1 MADSGTAG
9 TADEAFER
17 QQALVDKL
25 IRDGNLTDPRVEA
38 AFRAV
43 PRHLFL
49 PDLTLEEVYR
59 DDAIP
64 TKRLPDGEV
73 VSSSSQPAIMA
84 IMLEQLA
91 LEPGQRVLEI
101 GAGTGYN
108 AALIAYILGETGQI
122 IAIDIDEDIVR
133 AARDHLAAAGFGSVL
148 VVQGDG
154 AHGYPEAAPYDR
166 IILTVAA
173 WDLAPAWHEQL
184 GPDGRLVLPLDIK
197 GSQKCVAFQHE
208 DHHLVSLSAR
218 PCAFMG
224 LRGALAAPNTTLAFG
239 PEADLHLEMDVPV
252 LVSPDELYA
261 LLKGPYRDFATEI
274 QAVQYEIFDSL
285 NLWLGIHEPGYFRLW
300 GEGEQTQFVPPLLAF
315 KQAHRAT
322 FGLLSAN
329 SLCALVRSPAEPSE
343 RQTEI
348 FSLVVRLFGPD
359 EALASRLIDQV
370 IAWNDAG
377 RPDTNR
383 LHIRAYRRGRG
394 DGSAPDAVVVDK
406 HWTRLVLDWG

>member
-1 MADSGTAG
+1 MASSGIPG
-9 TADEAFER
+9 EAYER

-49 PDLTLEEVYR
+49 PDLTLEEAYR

-108 AALIAYILGETGQI
+108 AALIAFILGETGQV
-122 IAIDIDEDIVR
+122 IAIDIDEDIVQ
-133 AARDHLAAAGFGSVL
+133 AARDHLAAAGFGNVM

-173 WDLAPAWHEQL
+173 WDLAPAWCEQL
-184 GPDGRLVLPLDIK
+184 QPDGRLVLPLDIK
-197 GSQKCVAFQHE
+197 GSQKCVAFQPE
-208 DHHLVSLSAR
+208 NRHLVSLSAR

-224 LRGALAAPNTTLAFG
+224 LRGALAAPNTTLTFG
-239 PEADLHLEMDVPV
+239 PQAELHLEMDVPV
-252 LVSPDELYA
+252 PVSPDELYA
-261 LLKGPYRDFATEI
+261 LLKGPYRDFTTEI
-274 QAVQYEIFDSL
+274 QTGQYEVFDSL

-300 GEGEQTQFVPPLLAF
+300 GEGKQARYVPPLLAYR
-315 KQAHRAT
+315 QSHRAT

-329 SLCALVRSPAEPSE
+329 SLCVLVRSPAELSAPPPD
-343 RQTEI
+343 T
-348 FSLVVRLFGPD
+348 FGLAVRLFGPD
-359 EALASRLIDQV
+359 EGLASRLIDQV
-370 IAWNDAG
+370 IAWDATG

-383 LHIRAYRRGRG
+383 LHIRAYPRAHSAA
-394 DGSAPDAVVVDK
+394 SAPDAVVVDK